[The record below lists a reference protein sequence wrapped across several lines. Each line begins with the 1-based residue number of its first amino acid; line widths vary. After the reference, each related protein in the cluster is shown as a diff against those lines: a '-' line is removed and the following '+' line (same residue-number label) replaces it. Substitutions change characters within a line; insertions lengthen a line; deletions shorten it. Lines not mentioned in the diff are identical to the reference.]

1 MEPGSPR
8 AVAGAAAV
16 GRFREESRL
25 LLSEMDLDGACFP
38 ARLARRR
45 GPATVALPLLAWR
58 LLDWCTGH
66 CRPCCGLVVLR
77 RLRRVGGPLLLH
89 QRGGGVPPWSSV
101 VARRARSAGCA
112 LRLRPCTPLER
123 AIASRAAAQT
133 PPPGHLPGEDAP
145 AVRGARRYAR
155 AALRAEHAALPA
167 RGVRRAAWR
176 RLVACHL
183 RFARGGAAG
192 GETQASVRA
201 AVAPVQ
207 GLSHWRGGWRP
218 GSAPA
223 TLAARS
229 RGRRRLFLCAGCGGL
244 VQAAVARRRL
254 GADGRAV
261 ASAGDGCAGP
271 GCAARFYPVRWA
283 SRQVGMAADLV
294 GGRSELQ
301 VHPELLVPPRV
312 RLVADGGSVA
322 LAAAAALQR
331 ARMVAGP
338 AVVPYPD

>member
-1 MEPGSPR
+1 MGWRVAGIPNGPQRVRGGNALWPAVSPNEILVSLGVGRMEPGSPR

-133 PPPGHLPGEDAP
+133 SMDP
-145 AVRGARRYAR
+145 VKS
-155 AALRAEHAALPA
+155 
-167 RGVRRAAWR
+167 
-176 RLVACHL
+176 
-183 RFARGGAAG
+183 
-192 GETQASVRA
+192 ETQNKCIAVPTLNWEPRTRSVK
-201 AVAPVQ
+201 
-207 GLSHWRGGWRP
+207 
-218 GSAPA
+218 
-223 TLAARS
+223 T
-229 RGRRRLFLCAGCGGL
+229 
-244 VQAAVARRRL
+244 
-254 GADGRAV
+254 
-261 ASAGDGCAGP
+261 
-271 GCAARFYPVRWA
+271 
-283 SRQVGMAADLV
+283 DLV
-294 GGRSELQ
+294 NFT
-301 VHPELLVPPRV
+301 
-312 RLVADGGSVA
+312 
-322 LAAAAALQR
+322 
-331 ARMVAGP
+331 
-338 AVVPYPD
+338 VVCDSLD